1 MHSALS
7 YIYDLHCTKA
17 VQCMT
22 IVSNTIKHS
31 INMKTTYHTYTY
43 ILNTSVRKNVNTLN
57 LKVRYAKELI
67 KY

>member
-1 MHSALS
+1 
-7 YIYDLHCTKA
+7 
-17 VQCMT
+17 
-22 IVSNTIKHS
+22 
-31 INMKTTYHTYTY
+31 MKTTYHTYTY